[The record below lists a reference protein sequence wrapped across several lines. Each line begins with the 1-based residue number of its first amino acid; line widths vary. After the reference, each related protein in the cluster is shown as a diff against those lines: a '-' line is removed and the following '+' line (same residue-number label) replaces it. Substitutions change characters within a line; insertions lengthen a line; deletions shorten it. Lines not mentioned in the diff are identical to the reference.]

1 MGRVGSLRILALGA
15 GLGAPL
21 STGSGCFIFNHGRPD
36 RAALFDVPASEFV
49 LSVTNHNYQVHVQ
62 EQHVPRPVGGLDAG

>member
-21 STGSGCFIFNHGRPD
+21 STGSGCFIFNRGRPD
-36 RAALFDVPASEFV
+36 RASLFDARTEKA
-49 LSVTNHNYQVHVQ
+49 L
-62 EQHVPRPVGGLDAG
+62 